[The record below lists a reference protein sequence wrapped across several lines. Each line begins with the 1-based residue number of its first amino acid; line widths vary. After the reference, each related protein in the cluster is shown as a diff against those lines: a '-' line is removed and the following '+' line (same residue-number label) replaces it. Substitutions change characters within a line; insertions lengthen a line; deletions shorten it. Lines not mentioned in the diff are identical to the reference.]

1 MKAHEQEHIA
11 KKEERCAGME
21 ELKDYLEASR
31 ARKESLESKEKNPAH
46 IKNHV
51 DRAFDYMA
59 MLNTA
64 SHTPIK
70 LNTGIAAVD
79 KVTGGLGLGELVAIN
94 GDSGSGR
101 TALALHYAIDVAE
114 KTGKPVRIYSQAHSA
129 HQITMRLLSM
139 LTGIPISVIETAQ
152 FYDYQYIQLATA
164 ANWLGSQDICVY
176 DMAMSVEQILDSFQF
191 RIDFALLIIDG
202 APMCELEPK
211 TIRNMSLFA
220 RQMECCVMFN
230 GNYLSV
236 APYIEGKVDKVLN
249 LEHLEDDAYRFE
261 LRWTELGKRGHSCL
275 YWNKTSLSFTD
286 EPLYIVKKEDDCV

>member
-1 MKAHEQEHIA
+1 
-11 KKEERCAGME
+11 ME
-21 ELKDYLEASR
+21 ELKDYLEESR
-31 ARKESLESKEKNPAH
+31 ARKERLEREEENPAH
-46 IKNHV
+46 IRNRLRNVFH
-51 DRAFDYMA
+51 YMDL
-59 MLNTA
+59 LNDAGYDKT
-64 SHTPIK
+64 K

-129 HQITMRLLSM
+129 RQITMRLLSM

-152 FYDYQYIQLATA
+152 FYDYQYIQLSTA

-220 RQMECCVMFN
+220 RQMECCVIFN

-261 LRWTELGKRGHSCL
+261 LRWAELGKRDHSCL

-286 EPLYIVKKEDDCV
+286 EPLYIVKKEDDCD

>member
-1 MKAHEQEHIA
+1 
-11 KKEERCAGME
+11 ME
-21 ELKDYLEASR
+21 EFKDYLEASR

-46 IKNHV
+46 IKNLVHGV
-51 DRAFDYMA
+51 YNYMA
-59 MLNTA
+59 MLNDA
-64 SHTPIK
+64 SYDKTK

-101 TALALHYAIDVAE
+101 TALALHYAIQTAE
-114 KTGKPVRIYSQAHSA
+114 KTHKPVRIYSQAHSA
-129 HQITMRLLSM
+129 HQLTMRLLSM
-139 LTGIPISVIETAQ
+139 LTGIPISLIETGKLDEDQ
-152 FYDYQYIQLATA
+152 WIQLATA
-164 ANWLGSQDICVY
+164 TNWLVLQDLYIY

-220 RQMECCVMFN
+220 RQMECCVLFN
-230 GNYLSV
+230 ANYLSV

-249 LEHLEDDAYRFE
+249 LKHLEDDAYSFE
-261 LRWTELGKRGHSCL
+261 LRWTKLGKRENGCL
-275 YWNKTSLSFTD
+275 YWNKSCLSFTD

>member
-1 MKAHEQEHIA
+1 
-11 KKEERCAGME
+11 ME

-51 DRAFDYMA
+51 DRVFDYMA

-139 LTGIPISVIETAQ
+139 LTGIPISAIETAQ

-220 RQMECCVMFN
+220 RQMECCVIFN
-230 GNYLSV
+230 GN
-236 APYIEGKVDKVLN
+236 
-249 LEHLEDDAYRFE
+249 
-261 LRWTELGKRGHSCL
+261 
-275 YWNKTSLSFTD
+275 
-286 EPLYIVKKEDDCV
+286 

>member
-1 MKAHEQEHIA
+1 
-11 KKEERCAGME
+11 ME
-21 ELKDYLEASR
+21 EFKDYLEASR

-51 DRAFDYMA
+51 DRVFDYMA

-164 ANWLGSQDICVY
+164 ANWLGSQDICIY
-176 DMAMSVEQILDSFQF
+176 DMAMSVEQLLDSFQF

-211 TIRNMSLFA
+211 TLQNMLLFA
-220 RQMECCVMFN
+220 RQMECCVLFN
-230 GNYLSV
+230 ANYLSV

-261 LRWTELGKRGHSCL
+261 LRWTQLGKRDHSCL

-286 EPLYIVKKEDDCV
+286 EPIYIVKKEDDCV